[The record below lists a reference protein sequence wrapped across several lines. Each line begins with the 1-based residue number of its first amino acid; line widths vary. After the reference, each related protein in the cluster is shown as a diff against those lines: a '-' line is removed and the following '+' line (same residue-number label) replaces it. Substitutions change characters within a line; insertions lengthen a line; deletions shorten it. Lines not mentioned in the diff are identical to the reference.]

1 MLKATY
7 AVVKTETYISYYLPK
22 LATAELEVQ
31 QYKDILHQMDEQK
44 AKLNWLR
51 SDIAYNDHYLSEDEL
66 DGQIVFA
73 LTNQK

>member
-22 LATAELEVQ
+22 LANAELEVQ

-44 AKLNWLR
+44 AKLN
-51 SDIAYNDHYLSEDEL
+51 
-66 DGQIVFA
+66 
-73 LTNQK
+73 